1 MKIKNFISIAAVAL
15 ATVSCANQT
24 EMELRQI
31 IDKTVEQYKPLMV
44 ESNLAYWNGAISGSE
59 VEFAK
64 YAQANKAISE
74 IFSNSETFNALK
86 QIKESGKVKDAVLL
100 RELDV
105 LYNQFLSK
113 QADTTL
119 LHKIIEKEMLLEQK
133 YANFRATYKGKVYN
147 DNEIESILKTS
158 TDNKLLEGVWKAHK
172 AIGDVV
178 AQDVIEVVKLRNEL
192 ARSLGFNDYYQMSLM
207 LSGEDPEEI
216 YAIMDEVNEM
226 TKESFAEVKGQMD
239 AQFAQRYGVAP
250 EKLMPWH
257 FQNRYFQEAPNLYPV
272 DLDSFYENADLV
284 QITVDYYNSVGLD
297 ITGIMKN
304 SDLYPKDG
312 KNQHA
317 FCADMD
323 REGDIR
329 ILCNINGSER
339 WMSTMLHEYGHGVY
353 AIGYDANPQLP
364 FLLREAAGIF
374 TTEAIAMLFERQ
386 SVNPEWMKTYVGIS
400 DEQAQSISEACRNSA
415 RLKQLVFSRW
425 VQVVSRFERGMYADP
440 DQDLNKL
447 WWDLASEYQLLNKPE
462 GRDEPDWA
470 TKIHIALYPCYYHN
484 YQLGE
489 LFASQLHYYIV
500 NNITKSGDYVN
511 DTYIGNKEV
520 GRWLDENVFAPGML
534 YPWNEMIERAT
545 GEKLTAKYYREQFQ

>member
-1 MKIKNFISIAAVAL
+1 MRVKNIISVAAIAL
-15 ATVSCANQT
+15 AGISCTNQA
-24 EMELRQI
+24 EVELQQI
-31 IDKTVEQYKPLMV
+31 IDRTVSEYRPLMI
-44 ESNLAYWNGAISGSE
+44 ESNLAYWNGAITGSE
-59 VEFAK
+59 AEFAK

-74 IFSNSETFNALK
+74 IFSNTETFNALK
-86 QIKESGKVKDAVLL
+86 QIKESGKVKDAVLK

-105 LYNQFLSK
+105 LYNQFLSR
-113 QADTTL
+113 QADTAL

-133 YANFRATYKGKVYN
+133 YANFRAMYNGKVYN
-147 DNEIESILKTS
+147 DNEIEAVLKTS
-158 TDNKLLEGVWKAHK
+158 VDNKLLEGVWKAHK

-178 AQDVIEVVKLRNEL
+178 AEDVIEVVKLRNEL
-192 ARSLGFNDYYQMSLM
+192 ARSLGFNDYYQMSLI
-207 LSGEDPEEI
+207 LSGEDPDEI
-216 YAIMDEVNEM
+216 YAIMDEVNQM
-226 TKESFAEVKGQMD
+226 TKESFADVKGLMD
-239 AQFAQRYGVAP
+239 KKFSERYGVAV
-250 EKLMPWH
+250 EDLMPWH

-272 DLDSFYENADLV
+272 DLDQFYKEADLEK
-284 QITVDYYNSVGLD
+284 ITADYYKSIGLD
-297 ITGIMKN
+297 ISEIMAN

-317 FCADMD
+317 FCADID
-323 REGDIR
+323 RQGDIR

-386 SVNPEWMKTYVGIS
+386 SVNPQWMKTYIGIS
-400 DEQAQSISEACRNSA
+400 QEQAESIAEDCRNSA

-447 WWDLASEYQLLNKPE
+447 WWDLAQEYQLLNKPQ

-500 NNITKSGDYVN
+500 DNITKSGDYIG

-520 GRWLDENVFAPGML
+520 GKWLNENVFAPGML

>member
-1 MKIKNFISIAAVAL
+1 MKINKFLSVAAAAMV
-15 ATVSCANQT
+15 CAGCVNQT
-24 EMELRQI
+24 EVELREI
-31 IDKTVEQYKPLMV
+31 IDNTVERYKPLMI
-44 ESNLAYWNGAISGSE
+44 EANIAYWNGAVSGNE
-59 VEFAK
+59 GDFAK
-64 YAQANKAISE
+64 YAQANKDISE
-74 IFSNSETFNALK
+74 IFSDSQTFERLK
-86 QIKESGKVKDAVLL
+86 EIKESGKVKDPVML

-105 LYNQFLSK
+105 LYNQFLSR
-113 QADTTL
+113 QADTAL

-133 YANFRATYKGKVYN
+133 YANFRAVYNGKVLN
-147 DNEIESILKTS
+147 DNEIESVLKNS
-158 TDNKLLEGVWKAHK
+158 VNNRELEGVWKAHK

-178 AQDVIEVVKLRNEL
+178 AADVIEVVKLRNEL
-192 ARSLGFNDYYQMSLM
+192 ARSLGFANYYEMSLI
-207 LSGEDPEEI
+207 LSGEDPQEI
-216 YAIMDEVNEM
+216 YAIMDEVNQM
-226 TKESFAEVKGQMD
+226 TKASFAQVKEEMD
-239 AQFAQRYGVAP
+239 QQFSKRYGVTP
-250 EKLMPWH
+250 EQLMPWH

-272 DLDSFYENADLV
+272 DLDKYYKDADLEK
-284 QITVDYYNSVGLD
+284 ITADYYASIGLD
-297 ITGIMKN
+297 IAEILAN
-304 SDLYPKDG
+304 SDLYPKEG

-323 REGDIR
+323 KEGDIR

-353 AIGYDANPQLP
+353 ALGHDANEKLP
-364 FLLREAAGIF
+364 FLLRDAAGIF

-386 SVNPEWMKTYVGIS
+386 SINPQWMKTYAGITE
-400 DEQAQSISEACRNSA
+400 EQAQEISDACRKSA

-425 VQVVSRFERGMYADP
+425 VQVVSRFERGMYGDP

-447 WWDLASEYQLLNKPE
+447 WWDLASEYQLLTKPE

-500 NNITKSGDYVN
+500 DNITKSGDYVG
-511 DTYIGNKEV
+511 DTYIGNSEV
-520 GRWLDENVFAPGML
+520 GKWLNENVFAPGML

-545 GEKLTAKYYREQFQ
+545 GEKLTAKYYKEQFK